1 MNQHL
6 FSELDLDGIH
16 RVFLL
21 RALPQFSLSPQGFN
35 TLWDQHPPEYH
46 TIKMR
51 GREIKTPRWQQAY
64 GKSYNY
70 SGTSNIALPISPE
83 MMPFLEWAQQNIDP
97 RLNGLLLNWYDG
109 EKSHYIG
116 PHRDDTK
123 DLHRQSPIVTISLGE
138 ERVFRLKKIGD
149 KSVKRDILVSHGDVL
164 VVPWE
169 TNWNFTHEVPKFKKY
184 INRRISVTLRAY
196 KGDS

>member
-1 MNQHL
+1 MNHAI
-6 FSELDLDGIH
+6 FSEVDLDGVH
-16 RVFLL
+16 KVFLL
-21 RALPQFSLSPQGFN
+21 RSHRDFTYDPKQFN
-35 TLWDQHPPEYH
+35 TLWDQHPDEYH
-46 TIKMR
+46 IIKMR
-51 GREIKTPRWQQAY
+51 GKEIRTPRWQQAY

-70 SGTSNIALPISPE
+70 SGTKNVALPISAE
-83 MMPFLEWAQQNIDP
+83 MAPFLSWAQKEIDP

-116 PHRDDTK
+116 AHRDDTK
-123 DLHRQSPIVTISLGE
+123 DLHRESPIVTISLGE
-138 ERVFRLKKIGD
+138 ERIFRLRKIGT
-149 KSVKRDILVSHGDVL
+149 KGVKIDVPVRNGDVL

-196 KGDS
+196 RD